1 MFQINEYNK
10 VDRLGIHVA
19 EKGAPAHDNDY
30 QATNKQAGFGGV
42 QGVLASS
49 GNMEPFARD
58 AMLSQLFNMDS
69 SNCFQK

>member
-1 MFQINEYNK
+1 MLQINEYNK
-10 VDRLGIHVA
+10 VDRLGLQTA
-19 EKGAPAHDNDY
+19 EKVPAYDD

-42 QGVLASS
+42 HGVLASS
-49 GNMEPFARD
+49 GNMEPFAKD